1 MSLDKFAN
9 KGGIMRQ
16 KTKKNMNSVKITP
29 LGGLNEIGKNM
40 TVVEYGDDMIII
52 DCGLSFPE
60 NEMLGIDVVIP
71 DFQYILENKQKL
83 RGLVITHG
91 HEDHIGAIPYLLKMV
106 DVPLYGTKLTLGLVG
121 NKLKEHKLQAK
132 TNIVAPG
139 DIFSVGAF
147 KIEAIRA
154 THSIADAISLFIRTP
169 SAKIYHTGD
178 FKIDYTPVDGE
189 PMDFG
194 KLAELGAEGVDL
206 LLADS
211 TNALKPGF
219 TRSEKVVG
227 ETLDGIF
234 RQVEG
239 RIIIA
244 TFSSNVHRVQK
255 IFELA
260 VKYGRK
266 VTVSGRSMDNVVKL
280 ASNLGYLNIP
290 ANTYVDLRKTSNIPD
305 EQLVVI
311 TTGSQGEPM
320 AALSRMA
327 NDQHRNVKIKQNDTV
342 IFSSTPVPGNE
353 KTVSNVVN
361 RLYEKGA
368 DVIYHDIADIHVS
381 GHACQEELKIIQS
394 LLKPKHFMP
403 VHGETRHL
411 IKHAEL
417 SANLGLNKKNIH
429 ILDNGDQLSINKNKV
444 TVSCGVASAE
454 DILVDGLGVGD
465 VGSVVLKERKQLS
478 EAGLI
483 TINVGIDIATSEV
496 IYGPK
501 ITTSGFIYVKDNA
514 IFIEEM
520 RAKAGKFIRDAQSSG
535 VKGGNAL
542 KGILKEKMRGYIF
555 QKTKREPMIIPI
567 IMEI

>member
-1 MSLDKFAN
+1 MKQ
-9 KGGIMRQ
+9 M
-16 KTKKNMNSVKITP
+16 KKRHCYSPRNVKITP

-40 TVVEYGDDMIII
+40 TVIEYGDEMIII

-60 NEMLGIDVVIP
+60 NEMLGIDIVIP
-71 DFQYILENKQKL
+71 DFQYIIDNQHKL
-83 RGLVITHG
+83 KGLVITHG

-106 DVPLYGTKLTLGLVG
+106 KVPLYGTKLTLGLVE
-121 NKLKEHKLQAK
+121 NKLKEHRISAEKHVVSA
-132 TNIVAPG
+132 G
-139 DIFSVGAF
+139 DVF
-147 KIEAIRA
+147 KIGSFEIETIRA
-154 THSIADAISLFIRTP
+154 THSIADAIALYIKTP
-169 SAKIYHTGD
+169 CAKIFHTGD

-194 KLAELGAEGVDL
+194 KLAEIGEEGVDL

-227 ETLDGIF
+227 ETLEGIF

-255 IFELA
+255 IIDLA

-266 VTVSGRSMDNVVKL
+266 VAVSGRSMDNVVKL
-280 ASNLGYLNIP
+280 ATNLGYLNVP
-290 ANTYVDLRKTSNIPD
+290 ANSFVDLRNTRNIQD
-305 EQLVVI
+305 KKLIVI

-327 NDQHRNVKIKQNDTV
+327 NDEHKTVKIKPNDTV

-381 GHACQEELKIIQS
+381 GHACQEELKIIHS
-394 LLKPKHFMP
+394 LIKPKHFMP

-417 SANLGLNKKNIH
+417 AENLGMNRRDIH
-429 ILDNGDQLSINKNKV
+429 ILDNGDQLTLDKKKV
-444 TVSCGVASAE
+444 SVKEAVASAE

-465 VGSVVLKERKQLS
+465 VGNVVLKERKQLS

-483 TINVGIDIATSEV
+483 TISLGLDSSSKELV
-496 IYGPK
+496 YGPEL
-501 ITTSGFIYVKDNA
+501 ITRGFIYVKENA

-520 RAKAGKFIRDAQSSG
+520 KAKAKKIINAAINEGIQDENAI
-535 VKGGNAL
+535 KGML
-542 KGILKEKMRGYIF
+542 KDRMREYLF

-567 IMEI
+567 IMRI